1 MAAEKI
7 GIIGTGRMGTAI
19 ATRLADRGFAVT
31 VWNRTPDRTAAAVTA
46 GAARAENLAS
56 LAERSEILI
65 SSLTDH
71 AAIAGILDGEAGLL
85 RAGVRGR
92 LWIEMSTILPE
103 QQQALASRA
112 ADAGCMYLE
121 CPVGGTV
128 GPALKGAL
136 LGMAGGSEE
145 AFARGRPVA
154 ESLCKRVELLGP
166 VGAGSAMKLAVNL
179 PLALYWASMGEAL
192 SLLAGQGVERGLAAS
207 VMSDSSAGPAVLKN
221 RLDVV
226 ISTLEGNDQPG
237 TFDINGLWKDLG
249 LALELAGRSGAPTAL
264 STAAREL
271 YDRAIAS
278 HLGGFDGSS
287 LTRFMLD
294 P

>member
-92 LWIEMSTILPE
+92 LWIH
-103 QQQALASRA
+103 A
-112 ADAGCMYLE
+112 
-121 CPVGGTV
+121 
-128 GPALKGAL
+128 
-136 LGMAGGSEE
+136 
-145 AFARGRPVA
+145 
-154 ESLCKRVELLGP
+154 
-166 VGAGSAMKLAVNL
+166 
-179 PLALYWASMGEAL
+179 
-192 SLLAGQGVERGLAAS
+192 
-207 VMSDSSAGPAVLKN
+207 
-221 RLDVV
+221 
-226 ISTLEGNDQPG
+226 
-237 TFDINGLWKDLG
+237 
-249 LALELAGRSGAPTAL
+249 
-264 STAAREL
+264 
-271 YDRAIAS
+271 
-278 HLGGFDGSS
+278 
-287 LTRFMLD
+287 
-294 P
+294 